1 MHYLVGSRAEIGG
14 DPLSPRVL
22 RSLVPGLD
30 EQEAYVCGPAGMTS
44 AAVRALRAAGVPQ
57 AAHPLRVVRVLRE
70 RIRAMR
76 RVILAVTGTIAGLV
90 ALLSFKSHVPSAPVA
105 ATTGGSGGTSASS
118 SSSSPS
124 SSGGGQ
130 TEVVPGAFP
139 QGSIAK
145 NLPAGETAVDGKV
158 ASTAYGPVQIQL
170 IERNSKIVKV
180 AVLVQPTNTLH
191 DVQIGEFAF
200 PKLISETLAAQNGKI
215 DAVSGATYTSAGYIQ
230 SLQSAL
236 DKRS

>member
-1 MHYLVGSRAEIGG
+1 
-14 DPLSPRVL
+14 
-22 RSLVPGLD
+22 
-30 EQEAYVCGPAGMTS
+30 
-44 AAVRALRAAGVPQ
+44 
-57 AAHPLRVVRVLRE
+57 
-70 RIRAMR
+70 MR
-76 RVILAVTGTIAGLV
+76 RVILAVAGTIAGLV
-90 ALLSFKSHVPSAPVA
+90 ALLSFRSHVPSAPVA
-105 ATTGGSGGTSASS
+105 ATPGGSGGTSSSSSASS
-118 SSSSPS
+118 SSG
-124 SSGGGQ
+124 GGGQ

-145 NLPAGETAVDGKV
+145 SLPAGETAVDGKV

-170 IERNSKIVKV
+170 ITKDSKIVKV

>member
-1 MHYLVGSRAEIGG
+1 
-14 DPLSPRVL
+14 
-22 RSLVPGLD
+22 
-30 EQEAYVCGPAGMTS
+30 
-44 AAVRALRAAGVPQ
+44 
-57 AAHPLRVVRVLRE
+57 
-70 RIRAMR
+70 MR

-105 ATTGGSGGTSASS
+105 ATTGGSGGVSS
-118 SSSSPS
+118 SSSS
-124 SSGGGQ
+124 GRGQ

-139 QGSIAK
+139 QGSIAR

-158 ASTAYGPVQIQL
+158 ANTAYGPVQIQL
-170 IERNSKIVKV
+170 IERSGKVVKV

-200 PKLISETLAAQNGKI
+200 PKLIGETLTAQNGKI

>member
-1 MHYLVGSRAEIGG
+1 
-14 DPLSPRVL
+14 
-22 RSLVPGLD
+22 
-30 EQEAYVCGPAGMTS
+30 
-44 AAVRALRAAGVPQ
+44 
-57 AAHPLRVVRVLRE
+57 
-70 RIRAMR
+70 MR

-90 ALLSFKSHVPSAPVA
+90 ALLSFKSHVPSSPLA
-105 ATTGGSGGTSASS
+105 ATASGSGGASS
-118 SSSSPS
+118 SGASPAAS
-124 SSGGGQ
+124 ASAKGGGQ

-158 ASTAYGPVQIQL
+158 ANTSYGPVQIQL
-170 IERNSKIVKV
+170 IKRSGKIVKV

-200 PKLISETLAAQNGKI
+200 PKLISETLAAQDAKI
-215 DAVSGATYTSAGYIQ
+215 DAVSGASYTSAGYIQ

-236 DKRS
+236 DKST

>member
-1 MHYLVGSRAEIGG
+1 
-14 DPLSPRVL
+14 
-22 RSLVPGLD
+22 
-30 EQEAYVCGPAGMTS
+30 
-44 AAVRALRAAGVPQ
+44 
-57 AAHPLRVVRVLRE
+57 
-70 RIRAMR
+70 
-76 RVILAVTGTIAGLV
+76 VILAVTGTIAGLV

-105 ATTGGSGGTSASS
+105 ATTGGSGAT
-118 SSSSPS
+118 SSSPPASS

-130 TEVVPGAFP
+130 TEVAPGAFP

-145 NLPAGETAVDGKV
+145 NLPAGEIAVDGKV

-170 IERNSKIVKV
+170 IKRSGKIVKV

-200 PKLISETLAAQNGKI
+200 PKLIRETLTAQDGKI
-215 DAVSGATYTSAGYIQ
+215 DSVSGATYTSAGYIQ

>member
-1 MHYLVGSRAEIGG
+1 
-14 DPLSPRVL
+14 
-22 RSLVPGLD
+22 
-30 EQEAYVCGPAGMTS
+30 
-44 AAVRALRAAGVPQ
+44 
-57 AAHPLRVVRVLRE
+57 
-70 RIRAMR
+70 MR

-105 ATTGGSGGTSASS
+105 ATTGGSGGAASS
-118 SSSSPS
+118 SSSP

-139 QGSIAK
+139 QGSIAR

-170 IERNSKIVKV
+170 IKRAGKVVKV

-200 PKLISETLAAQNGKI
+200 PKLISETLAAQNAKI
-215 DAVSGATYTSAGYIQ
+215 DAVSGATYTSASYIQ

>member
-1 MHYLVGSRAEIGG
+1 
-14 DPLSPRVL
+14 
-22 RSLVPGLD
+22 
-30 EQEAYVCGPAGMTS
+30 
-44 AAVRALRAAGVPQ
+44 
-57 AAHPLRVVRVLRE
+57 
-70 RIRAMR
+70 MR

-105 ATTGGSGGTSASS
+105 ATTGTGGTSTSS
-118 SSSSPS
+118 TSPS

-139 QGSIAK
+139 QGSVAK
-145 NLPAGETAVDGKV
+145 NLPAGETAVNGKV
-158 ASTAYGPVQIQL
+158 ASTSYGPVQIQL
-170 IERNSKIVKV
+170 IKRNSKIVKV
-180 AVLVQPTNTLH
+180 AVLMQPTNTLN
-191 DVQIGEFAF
+191 DVQIGKFAF

-215 DAVSGATYTSAGYIQ
+215 DAVSGATYTSAGYVQ

>member
-1 MHYLVGSRAEIGG
+1 
-14 DPLSPRVL
+14 
-22 RSLVPGLD
+22 
-30 EQEAYVCGPAGMTS
+30 
-44 AAVRALRAAGVPQ
+44 
-57 AAHPLRVVRVLRE
+57 
-70 RIRAMR
+70 MR

-105 ATTGGSGGTSASS
+105 ATAGGSGGTSASS
-118 SSSSPS
+118 SSSSS

-145 NLPAGETAVDGKV
+145 NLPAGESAVNGKV

-170 IERNSKIVKV
+170 IEKNSKIVKV

>member
-1 MHYLVGSRAEIGG
+1 
-14 DPLSPRVL
+14 
-22 RSLVPGLD
+22 
-30 EQEAYVCGPAGMTS
+30 
-44 AAVRALRAAGVPQ
+44 
-57 AAHPLRVVRVLRE
+57 
-70 RIRAMR
+70 MR

-105 ATTGGSGGTSASS
+105 ATAGGAGGTAASS
-118 SSSSPS
+118 SSSSSSS
-124 SSGGGQ
+124 SSGSGQ

-139 QGSIAK
+139 QGSIAR
-145 NLPAGETAVDGKV
+145 NLPPGETAVDGQV

-170 IERNSKIVKV
+170 IKKNSKIVKV

>member
-1 MHYLVGSRAEIGG
+1 
-14 DPLSPRVL
+14 
-22 RSLVPGLD
+22 
-30 EQEAYVCGPAGMTS
+30 
-44 AAVRALRAAGVPQ
+44 
-57 AAHPLRVVRVLRE
+57 
-70 RIRAMR
+70 MR

-105 ATTGGSGGTSASS
+105 ATSGGPGGTAASS
-118 SSSSPS
+118 SSS

-139 QGSIAK
+139 QGSIAR
-145 NLPAGETAVDGKV
+145 NLPPGETAVDGKV

-170 IERNSKIVKV
+170 IKKNGTIVKV

-200 PKLISETLAAQNGKI
+200 PKLISETLTTQNGKI

>member
-1 MHYLVGSRAEIGG
+1 
-14 DPLSPRVL
+14 
-22 RSLVPGLD
+22 
-30 EQEAYVCGPAGMTS
+30 
-44 AAVRALRAAGVPQ
+44 
-57 AAHPLRVVRVLRE
+57 
-70 RIRAMR
+70 MR

-105 ATTGGSGGTSASS
+105 ATTGGTGGTSASS
-118 SSSSPS
+118 TSTS

-139 QGSIAK
+139 QGSIAR
-145 NLPAGETAVDGKV
+145 NLPAGETSVDGKV
-158 ASTAYGPVQIQL
+158 ANTSYGPVQIQL
-170 IERNSKIVKV
+170 IKRNGKIVKV
-180 AVLVQPTNTLH
+180 AVLMQPTNTLN
-191 DVQIGEFAF
+191 DVQIGKFAF
-200 PKLISETLAAQNGKI
+200 PKLISETLAAQDGKI

>member
-1 MHYLVGSRAEIGG
+1 
-14 DPLSPRVL
+14 
-22 RSLVPGLD
+22 
-30 EQEAYVCGPAGMTS
+30 
-44 AAVRALRAAGVPQ
+44 
-57 AAHPLRVVRVLRE
+57 
-70 RIRAMR
+70 MR
-76 RVILAVTGTIAGLV
+76 RVILAITGTIAGLV

-105 ATTGGSGGTSASS
+105 ATTGGTGGTSS
-118 SSSSPS
+118 SSSA

-139 QGSIAK
+139 QGSIAR

-170 IERNSKIVKV
+170 IKRAGKIVKV

-200 PKLISETLAAQNGKI
+200 PKLISESLAAQNGKI

>member
-1 MHYLVGSRAEIGG
+1 
-14 DPLSPRVL
+14 
-22 RSLVPGLD
+22 
-30 EQEAYVCGPAGMTS
+30 
-44 AAVRALRAAGVPQ
+44 
-57 AAHPLRVVRVLRE
+57 
-70 RIRAMR
+70 MR

-105 ATTGGSGGTSASS
+105 ATTGGTGASSASS
-118 SSSSPS
+118 SST
-124 SSGGGQ
+124 SGGGQ

-158 ASTAYGPVQIQL
+158 ASTSYGPVQIQL
-170 IERNSKIVKV
+170 IKRNGKIVKV
-180 AVLVQPTNTLH
+180 AVLMQPTNTLN
-191 DVQIGEFAF
+191 DVQIGKFAF

>member
-1 MHYLVGSRAEIGG
+1 
-14 DPLSPRVL
+14 
-22 RSLVPGLD
+22 
-30 EQEAYVCGPAGMTS
+30 
-44 AAVRALRAAGVPQ
+44 
-57 AAHPLRVVRVLRE
+57 
-70 RIRAMR
+70 MR
-76 RVILAVTGTIAGLV
+76 RVILAVAGTVAGLV
-90 ALLSFKSHVPSAPVA
+90 ALLSFRSHVPTAPVA
-105 ATTGGSGGTSASS
+105 ATAGGSGGTSSS
-118 SSSSPS
+118 SSS

-170 IERNSKIVKV
+170 ITKDSKIVKV

>member
-1 MHYLVGSRAEIGG
+1 
-14 DPLSPRVL
+14 
-22 RSLVPGLD
+22 
-30 EQEAYVCGPAGMTS
+30 
-44 AAVRALRAAGVPQ
+44 
-57 AAHPLRVVRVLRE
+57 
-70 RIRAMR
+70 MR
-76 RVILAVTGTIAGLV
+76 RVILAVAGTIAGLV

-105 ATTGGSGGTSASS
+105 ATVGGSGGASS
-118 SSSSPS
+118 SSSSS

-139 QGSIAK
+139 QGSIAR
-145 NLPAGETAVDGKV
+145 NLPAGEAAVDGKV
-158 ASTAYGPVQIQL
+158 ANTAYGPVQIQL
-170 IERNSKIVKV
+170 IKRAGKIVKV

-200 PKLISETLAAQNGKI
+200 PKLIRETLAAQNGKI

>member
-1 MHYLVGSRAEIGG
+1 
-14 DPLSPRVL
+14 
-22 RSLVPGLD
+22 
-30 EQEAYVCGPAGMTS
+30 
-44 AAVRALRAAGVPQ
+44 
-57 AAHPLRVVRVLRE
+57 
-70 RIRAMR
+70 MR

-105 ATTGGSGGTSASS
+105 ATTGGSGGVSS
-118 SSSSPS
+118 SS

-139 QGSIAK
+139 QGSIAR

-158 ASTAYGPVQIQL
+158 ANTAYGPVQIQL
-170 IERNSKIVKV
+170 IERSGKVVKV

-200 PKLISETLAAQNGKI
+200 PKLIGETLTAQNSKI
-215 DAVSGATYTSAGYIQ
+215 DAVSGATYTSAGYVQ